1 MIKLMNDNG
10 ATITKVENGYTVELT
25 YPKQNKDDWEGRYK
39 TFVCS
44 SLDEAMKKVEDYFT
58 ALSS

>member
-1 MIKLMNDNG
+1 MIRLMNNNHAG
-10 ATITKVENGYTVELT
+10 IEKVENGYTVELT

-44 SLDEAMKKVEDYFT
+44 TLDEAMGKVREYF
-58 ALSS
+58 LDL